1 MVSNRKRIFLERIFD
16 CKRWGSPTGHF
27 GNHEATLHQERACRR
42 SYGILLQ
49 GRKVGMPFELDLQH
63 ETLRYTGHY
72 ARPTLGLWGSG
83 GVIIKGLL
91 DALGQHGVTLQQIQ
105 VSGSL
110 PNASETVVTAHVPR
124 IGTVKFG
131 FDKIKLDFSN
141 FSPAFFEAMPS
152 TITKLVAWI
161 VKAVPDFKFASHRFY
176 YFSHSLVKN
185 ATPQE
190 VLKALNVR
198 EIKSAGIS
206 VGNGAIYNH
215 TVPSRNWETQLL
227 IDKSQQLA
235 GGLYVSLDLVI
246 NAGEID
252 YGQVMVDGRRYLAEA
267 LAELDLVI
275 PEAVVE

>member
-1 MVSNRKRIFLERIFD
+1 
-16 CKRWGSPTGHF
+16 
-27 GNHEATLHQERACRR
+27 
-42 SYGILLQ
+42 
-49 GRKVGMPFELDLQH
+49 MPFELDLQH

-72 ARPTLGLWGSG
+72 ASPTLGLWGSG

-105 VSGSL
+105 VSGAL

-124 IGTVKFG
+124 VGAVKFG
-131 FDKIKLDFSN
+131 FDKIELDFSN
-141 FSPAFFEAMPS
+141 FSPAFLEAMPS
-152 TITKLVAWI
+152 TLNDLVVWI
-161 VKAVPDFKFASHRFY
+161 VKAVPDFKFASHRFF

-198 EIKSAGIS
+198 EVKSAGIS

-235 GGLYVSLDLVI
+235 GGLFVSLDLVI
-246 NAGEID
+246 RTGEID
-252 YGQVMVDGRRYLAEA
+252 YGQVMIEGRRYLAEA

-275 PEAVVE
+275 PEAVA